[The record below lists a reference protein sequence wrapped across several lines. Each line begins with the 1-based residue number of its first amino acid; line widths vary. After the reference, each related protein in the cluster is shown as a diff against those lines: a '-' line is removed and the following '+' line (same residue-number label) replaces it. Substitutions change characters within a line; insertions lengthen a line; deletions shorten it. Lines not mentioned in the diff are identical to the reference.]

1 MPSVSKTQQ
10 RLMGQALAYK
20 RGEIKA
26 KDLNPDYAD
35 EIKKLAK
42 SMTGK
47 QLKDF
52 AGTKHKNLPEKVKE
66 SNVMS
71 FDSFNKN
78 EIYAYGSDEQAKAVD
93 IFKKLGIDNFTI
105 GDDHLGNDNVFLFTH
120 KGYKFEVYPI
130 PSDAYHVNYGKIGD
144 DNEWI
149 ENFNTMDLEKSL
161 REILDDVNEA
171 HKQIN
176 HKDQKLSKDMKKQS
190 HVSSKKP
197 SNKKLSS
204 EDHLAEKPKK
214 GQYREPSNKKLSSEE
229 FLAKDHK
236 LTHIKEF
243 NRFINENI
251 EELSTEDKEKIDSM
265 SHRELAY
272 LWRHG
277 SSDNK
282 LFHGAA
288 GEYMKD
294 RLFKHFG
301 GFNANLSKN
310 IGW

>member
-1 MPSVSKTQQ
+1 MPSVSKKQQ
-10 RLMGQALAYK
+10 RLMGQALAFK

-26 KDLNPDYAD
+26 KDLNPEYAD

-42 SMTGK
+42 SMTEK
-47 QLKDF
+47 QLRDF
-52 AGTKHKNLPEKVKE
+52 AKTKHKNLPEKVKE

-71 FDSFNKN
+71 FDSF
-78 EIYAYGSDEQAKAVD
+78 
-93 IFKKLGIDNFTI
+93 
-105 GDDHLGNDNVFLFTH
+105 
-120 KGYKFEVYPI
+120 
-130 PSDAYHVNYGKIGD
+130 
-144 DNEWI
+144 
-149 ENFNTMDLEKSL
+149 
-161 REILDDVNEA
+161 NEA

-251 EELSTEDKEKIDSM
+251 EEK
-265 SHRELAY
+265 
-272 LWRHG
+272 
-277 SSDNK
+277 
-282 LFHGAA
+282 
-288 GEYMKD
+288 
-294 RLFKHFG
+294 
-301 GFNANLSKN
+301 
-310 IGW
+310 